1 MHESIAGNG
10 GWSFSN
16 WSECSATCG
25 LSGVRTRTA
34 TTCDNPTPLLG
45 GEDCNESDG
54 VEIGACNR
62 MACQGINVRLARVY

>member
-1 MHESIAGNG
+1 MNELYIWFVRELIHSAC
-10 GWSFSN
+10 FP
-16 WSECSATCG
+16 ATCG
-25 LSGVRTRTA
+25 LSGVRRRTA

-62 MACQGINVRLARVY
+62 IACQGINVRLARVY